1 MINEF
6 IQELENNIK
15 IEDTYT
21 VRIDYIIERLK
32 DINKELESY
41 LNDRI
46 KFFDDL
52 IGYSEEDQAISEYSL
67 RKHEINKI
75 KDEIIKGV
83 KW

>member
-1 MINEF
+1 MLNEF
-6 IQELENNIK
+6 IKELENNIK
-15 IEDTYT
+15 IKDTYT

-32 DINKELESY
+32 DINKDFENY
-41 LNDRI
+41 LNNRI

>member
-1 MINEF
+1 MKEF
-6 IQELENNIK
+6 IQELKENNEIK
-15 IEDTYT
+15 GTET
-21 VRIDYIIERLK
+21 VRIDYIIERLEDIQK
-32 DINKELESY
+32 DFENY
-41 LNDRI
+41 LNNRI